1 MMKIHQNAIA
11 RRNPIGQKK
20 SSRTM
25 NRPRDWGGRNSESSD
40 GSTTRIPPRPSPA
53 SNRNPKTLHGSHA
66 RAVSPVKTEYQRIL
80 VKKTI
85 RRPRASARRPRTKLP
100 MNEPMS
106 VAEATRKYRI
116 GLFVG
121 VNPNSAKIAGRTNPM
136 RMISNATNVHANPVR
151 MTSLR
156 WKDVKPPCRRT
167 SSTVRVPASTR
178 LRTPRAYLRI
188 RGLSNLPVTKPGFTG
203 LGARGDWELK
213 RRGVLR
219 ISPRELFD
227 VRPVVRHTVRDDLS
241 ERLSQTIVVEAA
253 GRDEIVV
260 PVQASLQLALVR
272 HANPVAVHAELRV
285 VDGVH
290 DLDLRA
296 VEDVDPSVV
305 HLAHEDLVRAA
316 FEPFLESV
324 DVDHPI
330 LLTDELRHELDE
342 LELEPVAVGDVLD
355 HPGDVRERL
364 LEHDHVQLD
373 RFEADPERLL
383 DPAEDWRELAF
394 ADVSKCRRIERI
406 NRDIDTFQAC
416 VPEGLRAFREHRPVR
431 RHRDVGKLAD
441 RTIDDLFHV
450 QPNERLAACEFHRAD
465 PKLAGDAQ
473 EPLDLGYGHLV
484 LVGHPRLQNRT
495 EAFVVAI
502 DAAEIASLRDA
513 HADVSDFASE
523 GVDEHE
529 PS

>member
-260 PVQASLQLALVR
+260 PVQASLQLTLMR

-316 FEPFLESV
+316 FEP
-324 DVDHPI
+324 
-330 LLTDELRHELDE
+330 LTRFRPASRTASARFASIDPFVVIETSGSWRTERSMICSMSSRMSGSP
-342 LELEPVAVGDVLD
+342 PVN
-355 HPGDVRERL
+355 
-364 LEHDHVQLD
+364 
-373 RFEADPERLL
+373 FT
-383 DPAEDWRELAF
+383 
-394 ADVSKCRRIERI
+394 ERI
-406 NRDIDTFQAC
+406 PNSRATRRSRSISATDISSSW
-416 VPEGLRAFREHRPVR
+416 GIRGFRIGPRPSSW
-431 RHRDVGKLAD
+431 
-441 RTIDDLFHV
+441 
-450 QPNERLAACEFHRAD
+450 Q
-465 PKLAGDAQ
+465 
-473 EPLDLGYGHLV
+473 
-484 LVGHPRLQNRT
+484 
-495 EAFVVAI
+495 
-502 DAAEIASLRDA
+502 
-513 HADVSDFASE
+513 
-523 GVDEHE
+523 
-529 PS
+529 